1 MKYFYTKLLK
11 RFEKGANAIHNAKKV
26 NYVIGKIKKTSCKW
40 HGTLFITPG
49 VTGLIIG
56 IRLLGWLQPLEL
68 AALDIRFRLRPAEPV
83 DNRFVIIGIEESDI
97 TSFNRWPFSD
107 KDLARLINKIKEQ
120 QPRVIGLDLYRNL
133 PVEPGHAEL
142 LEVYK
147 TTPNLYGIQKIIE
160 NGFNSKI
167 APPPILGEKNQT
179 GSNDVAVD
187 IDGVIRR
194 GVLFPASDNPLPSL
208 GLLIAG
214 AYLEKEGIKPET
226 APNGSLKLK
235 NTVFHPFE
243 ANDGSYINADAAGY
257 QTILNF
263 RGKAKSF
270 TYVSVMDV
278 LEGRIKSDL
287 MRDRIVLIGA
297 KAASL
302 NDAFYTPY
310 SRGFSTTPERT
321 PGVEVQATLA
331 SQVLNSVLD
340 GRPLIN
346 VWHDSL
352 EYLWIF
358 IWILLISIFGW
369 KWRNIIALHYLIRI
383 LTLLILSSI
392 SITIFGYVS
401 FLFGWW
407 IPILSPILGIIAST
421 TGISSYVYITRLREL
436 NSELEKTVENLEEAM
451 SELQQ
456 SHIQLIQSE
465 KMSTLGQLVA
475 GVAHEINNPIGF
487 ISGNLKCLEGY
498 VQDLVNHLQLYQQ
511 NFPEPGEEIEE
522 DAETID
528 IEYLLEDM
536 PKMVSSMGVGVNR
549 IKDIS
554 ISLRTFSRS
563 DTASKVAYN
572 IHEGIDSTI
581 LILKHRLKADSNRPE
596 IQINKNYGSLP
607 MVNCYP
613 GQLNQVI
620 MNLIANA
627 IDAFDDSNEGK
638 TFSEIEAHPNEITI
652 TTSVIASQAFIKI
665 KDNGLGM
672 SDEVKQKVF
681 EHLFTTKVVGKGTGL
696 GLSISRQI
704 VEETHSGK
712 LTCVS
717 EPGNGAEFIIEI
729 PVN

>member
-1 MKYFYTKLLK
+1 MKSFYTELLK
-11 RFEKGANAIHNAKKV
+11 RFEIGANSSDSAKKV
-26 NYVIGKIKKTSCKW
+26 SKIVSKITKTSRKW
-40 HGTLFITPG
+40 HGTLVIAPG

-83 DNRFVIIGIEESDI
+83 DTRFVIIGIEESDI
-97 TSFNRWPFSD
+97 TRFQQWPFAD

-120 QPRVIGLDLYRNL
+120 QPRIIGLDLYRNL

-142 LEVYK
+142 LEIYK
-147 TTPNLYGIQKIIE
+147 TTPNLYGIQKIVE

-167 APPPILGEKNQT
+167 DPPPILGDKGQT
-179 GSNDVAVD
+179 GSNDITVD

-194 GVLFPASDNPLPSL
+194 GVLFPEPGNPLPSL
-208 GLLIAG
+208 GLVLAA

-226 APNGSLKLK
+226 APDGSIKFK
-235 NTVFHPFE
+235 NTIFHPFE
-243 ANDGSYINADAAGY
+243 ANDGSYINADAGGY
-257 QTILNF
+257 QIIMNY
-263 RGKAKSF
+263 RGQAKSF
-270 TYVSVMDV
+270 SYVSLMDV
-278 LEGRIKSDL
+278 LEGRISGDL

-297 KAASL
+297 KAQSL

-310 SRGFSTTPERT
+310 SRGFSSTPERT
-321 PGVEVQATLA
+321 PGVEIQATLA
-331 SQVLNSVLD
+331 SQVLSSVLD
-340 GRPLIN
+340 GRPSIYT
-346 VWHDSL
+346 WHDSL

-358 IWILLISIFGW
+358 LWVLLIATLGW
-369 KWRNIIALHYLIRI
+369 KWRNTKALSYLIRI
-383 LTLLILSSI
+383 NTLLLSSI
-392 SITIFGYVS
+392 ISIGIISYII

-407 IPILSPILGIIAST
+407 IPVLSPMLALIAST
-421 TGISSYVYITRLREL
+421 IGISSYVYITRLREL
-436 NSELEKTVENLEEAM
+436 NSELEKTVKNLEEAM

-456 SHIQLIQSE
+456 SQLQLIQSE

-475 GVAHEINNPIGF
+475 GVAHEINNPVGF

-498 VQDLVNHLQLYQQ
+498 VQDLVNHIQLYHQH
-511 NFPEPGEEIEE
+511 FPEPGEEIEE

-528 IEYLLEDM
+528 VEYILEDM
-536 PKMVSSMGVGVNR
+536 PKMVASMQVGVTR
-549 IKDIS
+549 IKEIS

-563 DTASKVAYN
+563 DTASKVPYN

-581 LILKHRLKADSNRPE
+581 LILKHRLKGNSFRPE
-596 IQINKNYGSLP
+596 IQIIKEYGELP

-627 IDAFDDSNEGK
+627 IDALDDSNEGK
-638 TFSEIEAHPNEITI
+638 TFTEVEANPNKIVI
-652 TTSVIASQAFIKI
+652 STSVLTTQAIIKI

-681 EHLFTTKVVGKGTGL
+681 EHLFTTKGVGKGTGL

-704 VEETHSGK
+704 VEETHGGT
-712 LTCVS
+712 LTCFS

-729 PVN
+729 PI